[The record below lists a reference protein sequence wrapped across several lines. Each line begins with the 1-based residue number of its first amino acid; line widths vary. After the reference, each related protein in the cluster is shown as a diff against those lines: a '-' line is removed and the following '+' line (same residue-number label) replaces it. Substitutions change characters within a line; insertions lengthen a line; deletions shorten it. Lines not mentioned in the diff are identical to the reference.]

1 MHSSTPRSS
10 LNEVNVLRTHSA
22 ERLDP
27 YKKRRHS
34 QVPASVEMEQ
44 SRKKQKVEKAEVEP
58 MEKHPIPTLEQVKRM
73 SPRDYDQFGLSPLR
87 EEEEETGIDDF
98 FKKMNRFNTLLR
110 QWQTMPDYDPDLN
123 VDLPWLEERLGA
135 KTPPK
140 PKPKR
145 EEVSDEQVDAD
156 FYEDCAKGFFKRM
169 ARFNELMEQWKTMP
183 DYEPNRKADLTW
195 LEENVAPRLQPVC
208 PFHPLGPLMILNP
221 EAENE
226 PWYYKCQDCP
236 VWCSSNTVD
245 IVLPELKANIHPEV
259 RAKLEELTCR
269 CDLRPRMKLS
279 QSAKNPLKVFLT
291 CGQNPR
297 EKDPCGYFQWMHG
310 PLWRPKTKPQPLAL
324 DRWRA
329 TEGRKRV
336 LDNWRKTSVGEY
348 FDQKITVGSKRQY
361 PPAWRT
367 PTEEPPQKKPFA
379 GGFKPPV
386 FGETPQPVKSFEE
399 LCDEQ
404 NAERMKYNCAPYSYE
419 TYRRYGLGIF

>member
-1 MHSSTPRSS
+1 
-10 LNEVNVLRTHSA
+10 
-22 ERLDP
+22 
-27 YKKRRHS
+27 
-34 QVPASVEMEQ
+34 MEQ
-44 SRKKQKVEKAEVEP
+44 PRKKQKVEKAEVEP
-58 MEKHPIPTLEQVKRM
+58 MEKHLPLEQVKRM

-87 EEEEETGIDDF
+87 EDEEETGIDDF

-110 QWQTMPDYDPDLN
+110 QWQTMPDYDPNLS

-135 KTPPK
+135 K

-156 FYEDCAKGFFKRM
+156 FYEECAKGFFKRM
-169 ARFNELMEQWKTMP
+169 GRFNELMEQWKTMP
-183 DYEPNRKADLTW
+183 DYDPDRKVELEW

-208 PFHPLGPLMILNP
+208 PFHPLVPLTILNP
-221 EAENE
+221 EAEDE

-269 CDLRPRMKLS
+269 CALRPRMKLS
-279 QSAKNPLKVFLT
+279 QSVKNPLKVFLT

-336 LDNWRKTSVGEY
+336 FDNWRKSSVGE
-348 FDQKITVGSKRQY
+348 
-361 PPAWRT
+361 
-367 PTEEPPQKKPFA
+367 EPPPKKPFA

-386 FGETPQPVKSFEE
+386 FGETPQPIKKKSFEE

-404 NAERMKYNCAPYSYE
+404 NAERMKHNCAPYSYE